1 MENLYKMKK
10 IFTERFESTLSLIGK
25 DLNKELEDKYKVDEK
40 VYLSNAFNLCTKLV
54 KMEEVTP
61 EDKKKCKEFLNCF
74 YYLDEI
80 KSIL

>member
-40 VYLSNAFNLCTKLV
+40 VYLSNAFNLCIKLV